1 MALLLKIFL
10 ALCTT
15 VSVALTQ
22 CTDGD
27 VRLVGGGFY
36 YGELELCYSSMWW
49 KVCLKNAVQ
58 NDMLLEVACRQL
70 GIDEIDDYLSV
81 VVNCILRRFRALP

>member
-22 CTDGD
+22 STCRSGD

-36 YGELELCYSSMWW
+36 YGELDLCYGSMWW
-49 KVCLKNAVQ
+49 KVCLENAVQ

-70 GIDEIDDYLSV
+70 GIDEIDDYPSG
-81 VVNCILRRFRALP
+81 